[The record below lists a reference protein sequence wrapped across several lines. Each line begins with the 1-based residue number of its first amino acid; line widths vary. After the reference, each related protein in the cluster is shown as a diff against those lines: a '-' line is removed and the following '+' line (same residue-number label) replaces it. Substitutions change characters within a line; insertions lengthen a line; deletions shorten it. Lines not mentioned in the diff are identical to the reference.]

1 MKCPVCGKEIKDTE
15 TVCPECGARLTETA
29 ETTEN
34 TEETNTE
41 QISET
46 EEIPAEE
53 TEQPVTEEETP
64 DQEQESPAVPDEQ
77 VQPEEEVKQET
88 EEITETVSD
97 EEKSSEEEATQPE
110 EETAAD
116 TAAEAEESTQET
128 AAKEKKPRG
137 KKLGWIIILAALF
150 IGITFGLFVMTKRGS
165 GAEKTLNE
173 YYQTLNQMYD
183 VETVEDLTSVYR
195 RIYTLTIPNEEY
207 YESLKEWYGVSSKD
221 ELFSEMAEMN
231 FSSLRDLDEELRNRS
246 KFTWVI
252 NGTEVLEPA
261 QAKDLLNA
269 SSEVYG
275 LDKQAVSEVD
285 RFDVALTDM
294 DAEPFT
300 TEQSVYVYQYN
311 GRWYVMQ

>member
-15 TVCPECGARLTETA
+15 TVCPECGAKLTETA
-29 ETTEN
+29 ETMEN
-34 TEETNTE
+34 TEETSTE

-77 VQPEEEVKQET
+77 V
-88 EEITETVSD
+88 
-97 EEKSSEEEATQPE
+97 QPE

-195 RIYTLTIPNEEY
+195 KIYTLTIPNEEY

-269 SSEVYG
+269 SAEVYG